1 MQRPDG
7 SLSDVPR
14 DRAMSVQRQRLALQR
29 RGSACVRQTAA
40 LLLGGALVAGL
51 AAAAEPARLSLRTD
65 ALTLELTPALGGRGL
80 LFARHGHAN
89 VLKIGSAVAE
99 QPTPRVDADAD
110 DIAYLG
116 HDVWLGP
123 QSGWWRDQDVNLARR
138 DAGAPWPPD
147 PWLSFASTLVREQS
161 SQRVELEGAASP
173 ITGVRLR
180 KTFTV
185 APDRDDSVDV
195 AVTATNIRD
204 RPLSRDLW
212 FNTRTFADAVVY
224 VPVDRVEDVRVAP
237 DGDPR
242 RAPLQ
247 PQIGDGLLRL
257 QREPI
262 PADMD
267 GRRGK
272 IFIQPARGWL
282 AAFVNDQLF
291 LIRFALQPRS
301 AIHPE
306 QGQIELY
313 HDDRREVAEGL
324 LELEVHAP
332 LRTLAPGE
340 SMQASERWTLLAY
353 PGAATASA
361 QRAFLCGEASQ
372 RVGEALCRSP

>member
-1 MQRPDG
+1 MPGNGPALVR
-7 SLSDVPR
+7 
-14 DRAMSVQRQRLALQR
+14 RAAV
-29 RGSACVRQTAA
+29 
-40 LLLGGALVAGL
+40 LLLGGLL
-51 AAAAEPARLSLRTD
+51 AAGPAGAAEPTRLSLRTD
-65 ALTLELTPALGGRGL
+65 ALTLELTPSLGGRGL
-80 LFARHGHAN
+80 LFARHGHAS
-89 VLKIGSAVAE
+89 VLKIGSAVTE
-99 QPTPRVDADAD
+99 QPTPRVDAQAD

-123 QSGWWRDQDVNLARR
+123 QSGWWRDQDLNVARR
-138 DAGAPWPPD
+138 DAGAGWPPD
-147 PWLSFASTLVREQS
+147 PWLSFASTQVQAQS
-161 SQRVELEGAASP
+161 SQHVALEGVASP
-173 ITGVRLR
+173 VTGARLR

-185 APDRDDSVDV
+185 VAGRDDSVDV

-204 RPLSRDLW
+204 RPLTRDLW

-224 VPVDRVEDVRVAP
+224 VPVDSAGDVRVAP

-247 PQIGDGLLRL
+247 PRIEDGLLRL

-262 PADMD
+262 PADSD

-282 AAFVNDQLF
+282 AAFVQDQVF
-291 LIRFALQPRS
+291 LIRFPLQARS

-306 QGQIELY
+306 QGQVELY
-313 HDDRREVAEGL
+313 HDDRRELAEGL

-353 PGAATASA
+353 SGAATASA
-361 QRAFLCGEASQ
+361 QRAFLCGEASRQ
-372 RVGEALCRSP
+372 IGEDLCGPR

>member
-1 MQRPDG
+1 MLLLVG
-7 SLSDVPR
+7 SLAV
-14 DRAMSVQRQRLALQR
+14 
-29 RGSACVRQTAA
+29 
-40 LLLGGALVAGL
+40 GL
-51 AAAAEPARLSLRTD
+51 AAAGEPARLSLHTD

-80 LFARHGHAN
+80 GFARHGHAN
-89 VLKIGSAVAE
+89 VLKVGSVVTE
-99 QPTPRVDADAD
+99 QPTPRVDAQAD

-123 QSGWWRDQDVNLARR
+123 QSSWWRDQDLNLARR
-138 DAGAPWPPD
+138 EAGANWPPD
-147 PWLSFASTLVREQS
+147 PWLSFATTRVLAQS
-161 SQRVELEGAASP
+161 ERQVELEGVISP
-173 ITGVRLR
+173 VTGVRLR

-185 APDRDDSVDV
+185 VPDRDDSVDV
-195 AVTATNIRD
+195 AVTATNNRD
-204 RPLSRDLW
+204 RPLTRDLW

-224 VPVDRVEDVRVAP
+224 VPVESARDVRVAA

-247 PQIGDGLLRL
+247 PTIDDGLLRL

-282 AAFVNDQLF
+282 AAFVKQQLF
-291 LIRFALQPRS
+291 LIRFPLQARS

-306 QGQIELY
+306 QGQVELY
-313 HDDRREVAEGL
+313 HDDRRDVAEGL

-353 PGAATASA
+353 SGAATASE
-361 QRAFLCGEASQ
+361 QRAFLCGEVSRQ
-372 RVGEALCRSP
+372 IGEDLCGP

>member
-1 MQRPDG
+1 MSLQVRHAARHRFRAGRFQR
-7 SLSDVPR
+7 V
-14 DRAMSVQRQRLALQR
+14 
-29 RGSACVRQTAA
+29 AA
-40 LLLGGALVAGL
+40 LLLVGALEATPCVAE
-51 AAAAEPARLSLRTD
+51 APTRLSLRTD
-65 ALTLELTPALGGRGL
+65 ALTLELTPTLGGRGL
-80 LFARHGHAN
+80 LFARRGHAN
-89 VLKIGSAVAE
+89 VLKIGSAVTE

-123 QSGWWRDQDVNLARR
+123 QSGWWRDQVVNPARR
-138 DAGAPWPPD
+138 DAGANWPPD
-147 PWLSFASTLVREQS
+147 PWLSFATTRVLAQS
-161 SQRVELEGAASP
+161 ERQLELEGVSSP
-173 ITGVRLR
+173 VTGVRLR

-185 APDRDDSVDV
+185 VADRDDSVDV
-195 AVTATNIRD
+195 AVTATNIRTQ
-204 RPLSRDLW
+204 PLTRDLW

-224 VPVDRVEDVRVAP
+224 VPVDRDEDVRVAA

-247 PQIGDGLLRL
+247 PMIDDGLLRL

-282 AAFVNDQLF
+282 AAFVKQQLF
-291 LIRFALQPRS
+291 LIRFTLQPRS

-306 QGQIELY
+306 QGQVELY

-340 SMQASERWTLLAY
+340 SMQAGERWTLLAY
-353 PGAATASA
+353 SGAATASE
-361 QRAFLCGEASQ
+361 QRAFLCGEVSRQ
-372 RVGEALCRSP
+372 IGEDLCGP

>member
-1 MQRPDG
+1 MSRPNRHAAKRRLG
-7 SLSDVPR
+7 SP
-14 DRAMSVQRQRLALQR
+14 SVR
-29 RGSACVRQTAA
+29 RTAA
-40 LLLGGALVAGL
+40 FWLGGLLVAGL
-51 AAAAEPARLSLRTD
+51 AVANEPTRLSLRSD
-65 ALTLELTPALGGRGL
+65 ALTLELTPTLGGRGL
-80 LFARHGHAN
+80 LFARHGHAS
-89 VLKIGSAVAE
+89 VLKVGSAVTE
-99 QPTPRVDADAD
+99 QPTPRVDAEAD

-123 QSGWWRDQDVNLARR
+123 QSGWWRDQEVNLARR
-138 DAGAPWPPD
+138 NAGANWPPD
-147 PWLSFASTLVREQS
+147 PWLSFATTRVLAQS
-161 SQRVELEGAASP
+161 ERRVELEGVSSP
-173 ITGVRLR
+173 VTGVRLR

-185 APDRDDSVDV
+185 VPDRDDSVDV
-195 AVTATNIRD
+195 AVTATNVRD
-204 RPLSRDLW
+204 RPLTRDLW

-224 VPVDRVEDVRVAP
+224 VPVDRDEDVRVAA

-247 PQIGDGLLRL
+247 PQIDDGLLRL

-262 PADMD
+262 AADMD

-282 AAFVNDQLF
+282 AAFVQDQLF
-291 LIRFALQPRS
+291 LIRFPLQARS

-306 QGQIELY
+306 QGQVELY
-313 HDDRREVAEGL
+313 HDDRRDVAEGL

-361 QRAFLCGEASQ
+361 QRAFLCGEASE